1 MSVLASYIAIN
12 LVVSYN
18 YVDVE
23 LEDQIFQVKYIVPTL
38 HSVLNEKSREDKIFQ
53 RGPNISEIFV
63 PGIQKFQQN

>member
-1 MSVLASYIAIN
+1 MSVLASYIAII

-23 LEDQIFQVKYIVPTL
+23 MEDQIFQVKYIVPPL
-38 HSVLNEKSREDKIFQ
+38 HSVLNENSREDKIFQ
-53 RGPNISEIFV
+53 RGPNISV